1 MHDTCDESQFFSV
14 GTMKKDEVNL
24 AHTPSHKACVVKPGR
39 VWLEVLRSCFL
50 DPVIQFTGLFYYNV
64 IETLAGDFSLA
75 THITL
80 MDGCYREL
88 LEDKFLQS
96 HSTHTPSLS
105 ALFTQLQI

>member
-1 MHDTCDESQFFSV
+1 MT
-14 GTMKKDEVNL
+14 KDEVNL

-50 DPVIQFTGLFYYNV
+50 DPVIQFTGLFYYYV
-64 IETLAGDFSLA
+64 IVTLAGDFFLA

-105 ALFTQLQI
+105 ALFIQLQI